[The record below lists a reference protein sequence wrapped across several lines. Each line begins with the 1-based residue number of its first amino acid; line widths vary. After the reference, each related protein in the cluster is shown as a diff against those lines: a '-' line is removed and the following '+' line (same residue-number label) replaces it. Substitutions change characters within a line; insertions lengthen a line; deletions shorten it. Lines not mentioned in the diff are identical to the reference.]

1 VYVYIYKL
9 VLAHELY
16 GLYKDLYIVRVI
28 KVATLKWLGH
38 LLRMGENSPCKKVT
52 FSHPESS
59 RKKVPKLRWLH
70 CVLKDVQFLKIET
83 WWKKAR
89 DKSIW
94 GRIIM
99 EAKVHKEL

>member
-1 VYVYIYKL
+1 
-9 VLAHELY
+9 
-16 GLYKDLYIVRVI
+16 VI

-38 LLRMGENSPCKKVT
+38 LVRMGENSPCKKVT
-52 FSHPESS
+52 FSQPESS
-59 RKKVPKLRWLH
+59 RKKGSKLRWLDS
-70 CVLKDVQFLKIET
+70 VLKDVNYFKIET